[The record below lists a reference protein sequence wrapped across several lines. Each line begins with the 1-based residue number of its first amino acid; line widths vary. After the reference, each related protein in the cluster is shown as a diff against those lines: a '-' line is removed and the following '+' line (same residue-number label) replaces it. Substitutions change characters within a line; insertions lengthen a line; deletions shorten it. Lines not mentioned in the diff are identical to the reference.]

1 MAVLRLKITHKD
13 IRMKYAKIRQDGSLE
28 FAPINNH
35 GTSNW
40 ILKTDEVL
48 AEGYL
53 PVEEAEGDIEGYE
66 VSGGKIVA
74 VFKQIEDV
82 VEEAVKPIDPTIQR
96 IQELKAKLF
105 ATDYIACKII
115 EALDYSEQAYLKEK
129 YADVIAKRRQ
139 WRAELNDLLE
149 EID

>member
-1 MAVLRLKITHKD
+1 
-13 IRMKYAKIRQDGSLE
+13 MKYAKIRQDGSLE
-28 FAPINNH
+28 FAPRNNH

-66 VSGGKIVA
+66 VSGNKIVP
-74 VFKQIEDV
+74 VFKKVEEV
-82 VEEAVKPIDPTIQR
+82 VEEAVIEIDPTIQR

-105 ATDYIACKII
+105 ATDYIACKIA
-115 EALDYSEQAYLKEK
+115 EALDYSEQADLKEK
-129 YADVIAKRRQ
+129 YADVIQQRRE
-139 WRAELNDLLE
+139 WRAELNDLLG
-149 EID
+149 DK

>member
-1 MAVLRLKITHKD
+1 
-13 IRMKYAKIRQDGSLE
+13 MKYAKIRQDGSLE